1 MDCGCGRAGFGSWFG
16 QRMRAFYGKIDVI
29 GGVEEPI
36 EIVLDGESGDD
47 DVESSEAGLTETQ
60 IPEASVLMEQL
71 AGSSWRLADKTEE
84 HLKQYGS
91 LQEIWGTGIHYGS
104 GMEIGTDGSFSF
116 YIAINYGGSGTV
128 SEQDGTLVAD
138 ITPYGEEFGENTAG
152 TPERLVITPVEEE
165 GVLYLTTPYDE
176 EIMYWEQLESS
187 CSFADFPIS
196 SSGFPAARARGGRSW
211 RFMKT
216 AVFPANIT
224 TATWAF

>member
-1 MDCGCGRAGFGSWFG
+1 MKKKQWIVAAAGLVLAVGLGSECGRS
-16 QRMRAFYGKIDVI
+16 MEKIDVI

-60 IPEASVLMEQL
+60 IPEASGLMEQL

-128 SEQDGTLVAD
+128 
-138 ITPYGEEFGENTAG
+138 
-152 TPERLVITPVEEE
+152 
-165 GVLYLTTPYDE
+165 
-176 EIMYWEQLESS
+176 
-187 CSFADFPIS
+187 
-196 SSGFPAARARGGRSW
+196 
-211 RFMKT
+211 
-216 AVFPANIT
+216 
-224 TATWAF
+224 